1 MASDSCLTAAAAGF
15 TGRGQLGSWQLGTGF
30 PRFSSSCREVLVIS
44 RRTGLPRF
52 SSSRQGGAIF
62 WIEKSFVS
70 EAMRPVNRVHELR
83 TTIEGTVLYRNYRI
97 SNGIADRAHLYK
109 VCRYGNAAKQQK
121 VRYPMVSKELVRYSR
136 KFMFLSKVCTYGTPA

>member
-15 TGRGQLGSWQLGTGF
+15 AGRGELGSWQLGI

-62 WIEKSFVS
+62 LDLKSLLS
-70 EAMRPVNRVHELR
+70 LRQWDRLWHELR
-83 TTIEGTVLYRNYRI
+83 TTIEGT
-97 SNGIADRAHLYK
+97 G
-109 VCRYGNAAKQQK
+109 RYGTYTVTTGYRTVLWIAHIFTKFEGTVTQPTNKKYCPEGTGTHENSITFPKFVPSYGSAAK
-121 VRYPMVSKELVRYSR
+121 L
-136 KFMFLSKVCTYGTPA
+136 